1 MANTKIIFYSKNNKL
16 NKLNSI
22 NMFKKIQPF
31 YTDKFFNILQDIKFS
46 ENNEKRY
53 YIELTITKH
62 YKFKIFPWYTRKK
75 KIIRTESG
83 PIYFG
88 SVEFASNFISANSKN
103 INDDGMFDGIL
114 NKLPNILN
122 KKKPDIYKL

>member
-1 MANTKIIFYSKNNKL
+1 
-16 NKLNSI
+16 
-22 NMFKKIQPF
+22 MFKKIQPF

-88 SVEFASNFISANSKN
+88 SVEFALNFISANSKN

-122 KKKPDIYKL
+122 KKKPEIYDYENNIN

>member
-16 NKLNSI
+16 NKSNSI

-62 YKFKIFPWYTRKK
+62 YKFKIFPWYTRKRK
-75 KIIRTESG
+75 LFVLKVVQ
-83 PIYFG
+83 Y
-88 SVEFASNFISANSKN
+88 
-103 INDDGMFDGIL
+103 IL
-114 NKLPNILN
+114 VL
-122 KKKPDIYKL
+122 

>member
-16 NKLNSI
+16 NKSNSI

-53 YIELTITKH
+53 YIELTITKQ
-62 YKFKIFPWYTRKK
+62 YKFKIFPC
-75 KIIRTESG
+75 
-83 PIYFG
+83 
-88 SVEFASNFISANSKN
+88 
-103 INDDGMFDGIL
+103 
-114 NKLPNILN
+114 
-122 KKKPDIYKL
+122 